1 MRPGEGVS
9 NYDWA
14 VIAVLTRPKK
24 ITASNLFL
32 ATTAAG
38 RKRGSTEFVR
48 LFEKL
53 HCQPTSTANP
63 SDFSDTISPTC
74 PASSQGARRH
84 ARRRIGH
91 CRRRLV
97 SAPADSGGIG
107 GLRTVRAARSQLYGY
122 DLTRHMI

>member
-48 LFEKL
+48 LCEKL

-63 SDFSDTISPTC
+63 SDFSDTISPTY
-74 PASSQGARRH
+74 PASSQGARRHERH

-91 CRRRLV
+91 CRRRQRRLV
-97 SAPADSGGIG
+97 SAPADGGG
-107 GLRTVRAARSQLYGY
+107 
-122 DLTRHMI
+122 